1 VGTAI
6 FFVQAFGRASSRDVV
21 SAHTS
26 FVINSFRVK
35 GNYEETLLKKI
46 ICAVF
51 VLLKISGFTQLVSV
65 GNDKVILTSGVQ
77 VISNGGVQIE
87 GGILINHGFF
97 QITKFCTSSNPGNL
111 KIFNTSS
118 VSGNGFYKIEQDW
131 INNGNY
137 ACDNS
142 IVELYGDT
150 KQLITSDNATN
161 TIYHTLILTGNGT
174 NENRKKELV
183 SIDAS
188 TNITGTLILNDREL
202 STLTN
207 SFFVINPNLN
217 SIQFDATFQDEGM
230 VSSLNPGYLYRAT
243 NQTNVYVFPLGSSNG
258 IRRFRPIAIS
268 PLASNQNNFRARLN
282 NFDSNVDSFDRNLT
296 DDQSKDLNPNFYHSI
311 NCPEGLNSNATI
323 EIGYLFSDGIFD
335 GISNW
340 DLSLYQWNSLKN
352 EAASNLGNYNSLKST
367 SINLHS
373 LFHPFILSNNDITA
387 DVYVPNSFTPDGE
400 EFNNVFSPVFSNYEL
415 IDDIQ
420 FYIFDRWGELI
431 FEGYGPN
438 VYWDGYLGEY
448 RCQDGVYTWKLNFYK
463 SGKLNQLVGHVNLLK

>member
-1 VGTAI
+1 MGTAI

-26 FVINSFRVK
+26 FVITSFWVK
-35 GNYEETLLKKI
+35 GNYEETLIKKI

-51 VLLKISGFTQLVSV
+51 ILLKISGFSQLVSV

-77 VISNGGVQIE
+77 VISNGGVQVE

-183 SIDAS
+183 L
-188 TNITGTLILNDREL
+188 TQVLI
-202 STLTN
+202 
-207 SFFVINPNLN
+207 
-217 SIQFDATFQDEGM
+217 
-230 VSSLNPGYLYRAT
+230 
-243 NQTNVYVFPLGSSNG
+243 
-258 IRRFRPIAIS
+258 
-268 PLASNQNNFRARLN
+268 
-282 NFDSNVDSFDRNLT
+282 
-296 DDQSKDLNPNFYHSI
+296 
-311 NCPEGLNSNATI
+311 
-323 EIGYLFSDGIFD
+323 
-335 GISNW
+335 
-340 DLSLYQWNSLKN
+340 
-352 EAASNLGNYNSLKST
+352 
-367 SINLHS
+367 
-373 LFHPFILSNNDITA
+373 
-387 DVYVPNSFTPDGE
+387 
-400 EFNNVFSPVFSNYEL
+400 
-415 IDDIQ
+415 
-420 FYIFDRWGELI
+420 
-431 FEGYGPN
+431 
-438 VYWDGYLGEY
+438 
-448 RCQDGVYTWKLNFYK
+448 
-463 SGKLNQLVGHVNLLK
+463 